1 MGSRLRGNDVLRVR
15 YNRFNRFFER
25 TTMTT
30 ALPRDLS
37 CPRIAP
43 RKDGSLS
50 LSRIVAGMWRMTE
63 WDMTVEARI
72 AFIEQ
77 CIALGVTSFDHADIY
92 GNYGVEGLFGDA
104 LRAQPSLR
112 DRIELVSKCGIKLL
126 SSKRPDH
133 TIQHYDTTREH
144 IVASAE
150 ESLRQLHTDRLD
162 LLLIHRPDPLMD
174 FDEIAEAFT
183 QLKRAGKVLHFGVS
197 NFSRHQFES
206 LDRRIALATNQVEF
220 SPLHVAPMFDETFD
234 GLQDRGVAPMIWSPL
249 AGGRLFSAHDANAE
263 TLRLVIKD
271 IADRLHQPFASVV
284 FAWIMQLPSRP
295 IPLTGSGRI
304 EAIGVAVAGTT
315 FRLPRADWFAILR
328 AARGHEVA

>member
-1 MGSRLRGNDVLRVR
+1 
-15 YNRFNRFFER
+15 
-25 TTMTT
+25 MTH

-37 CPRIAP
+37 CPRIATRP
-43 RKDGSLS
+43 GGLE
-50 LSRIVAGMWRMTE
+50 LSRVVAGMWRMVE
-63 WDMTVEARI
+63 WNMTVEQRV

-77 CIALGVTSFDHADIY
+77 CLALGVTSFDHADIY
-92 GNYGVEGLFGDA
+92 GNYGVESLFGEA

-112 DRIELVSKCGIKLL
+112 ARMQLVSKCGIKLL
-126 SSKRPDH
+126 SNKRPQH
-133 TIQHYDTTREH
+133 GIQHYDTTAAH
-144 IVASAE
+144 IIGSAE

-174 FDEIAEAFT
+174 FDEIADAFT
-183 QLKRAGKVLHFGVS
+183 RLKQAGKVLHFGVS
-197 NFSRHQFES
+197 NFSRHQFEV
-206 LDRRIALATNQVEF
+206 LNRRIELATNQVEF

-234 GLQDRGVAPMIWSPL
+234 GLQDLGVAPMIWSPL
-249 AGGRLFSAHDANAE
+249 GGGRLFTANDANAE
-263 TLRLVIKD
+263 NLRLVIKD

-304 EAIGVAVAGTT
+304 EAIKVAVAGAG
-315 FRLPRADWFAILR
+315 FHLARQDWFAILR

>member
-1 MGSRLRGNDVLRVR
+1 
-15 YNRFNRFFER
+15 
-25 TTMTT
+25 MTH

-37 CPRIAP
+37 CPRIATRP
-43 RKDGSLS
+43 GGLE
-50 LSRIVAGMWRMTE
+50 LSRIVAGMWRMVE
-63 WDMTVEARI
+63 WNMTVEQRV

-77 CIALGVTSFDHADIY
+77 CIAMGVTSFDHADIY
-92 GNYGVEGLFGDA
+92 GDYGVEGLFGEA

-112 DRIELVSKCGIKLL
+112 DRIQLVSKCGIKLI
-126 SSKRPDH
+126 SAKRPQH
-133 TIQHYDTTREH
+133 GIQHYDTSAAH
-144 IVASAE
+144 IIASAE

-174 FDEIAEAFT
+174 FDEIAGAFT
-183 QLKRAGKVLHFGVS
+183 RLQQAGKVLHFGVS
-197 NFSRHQFES
+197 NFSRHQFEA

-220 SPLHVAPMFDETFD
+220 SPLHVAPMFDQTFD
-234 GLQDRGVAPMIWSPL
+234 GLQDLAVAPMIWSPL
-249 AGGRLFSAHDANAE
+249 AGGRLFASNDANAE
-263 TLRLVIKD
+263 NLRLVIKE

-304 EAIGVAVAGTT
+304 EAVKVAVAGTG
-315 FRLPRADWFAILR
+315 FQLARSDWFAILR